1 MKVLLVVYDNE
12 SHISQFP
19 IGLAYLASAIRNAH
33 GGNKHTVEVYEQ
45 NVYHWQDSHL
55 TAFLDEN
62 EYDAVIV
69 SVIGGYYQYKKLLN
83 LSHAINTSKRRDKFK
98 YLIGGH
104 GPAAAPEYFLE
115 KTGADVVGIGEGEI
129 TIVELLDAFE
139 NNTPL
144 QDVKGIGFI
153 DKESYIYIYSGRR
166 ELINNIDLIPFP
178 AYDLFSINHYALL
191 HLPNS
196 SPTDRCLTML
206 SGRGCIFSCNFCY
219 RLDKGFRPR
228 SAQSI
233 IDEIRFLKE
242 KYAITYIGFYDELLM
257 SSKKR
262 TKELCQAFLDAN
274 LNIKWECNGR
284 LNFADIPTLTLMK
297 EAGCTF
303 INYGIESLDN
313 TTLKVMHKAL
323 TKKMI
328 IEGIENTLKVGM
340 SPGLNIIYGNI
351 NEPLSAIDDA
361 VDFLLK
367 YDDHS
372 QRRTIRPVT
381 PYPGSELFDIAV
393 KSGKIKDV
401 AEFYEKLHTNS
412 DLLCVNFTNNSEEEI
427 YDALY
432 KANKKLLDAYN
443 QSQARKVDELCYN
456 LYVNKVKN
464 FRGFR
469 QT

>member
-33 GGNKHTVEVYEQ
+33 GGNKHIVEVYEQ

-313 TTLKVMHKAL
+313 ATLKVMHKAL

-456 LYVNKVKN
+456 LYVNKDKN